1 MANGVKVYVV
11 QQFGRGGRA
20 GDVLALKLT
29 RQAAHNVAKAHA
41 PAQVIFAVADKDS
54 QTNLVQT
61 IDQRIR
67 S

>member
-1 MANGVKVYVV
+1 MANGVKVYVG

-41 PAQVIFAVADKDS
+41 LP
-54 QTNLVQT
+54 
-61 IDQRIR
+61 R
-67 S
+67 